1 MTIKYV
7 YLALVCIVFSAN
19 ACKKTSNPGAETGY
33 ATGKAVDS
41 KGNPLAGVEI
51 TLENTTFH
59 EGYTS
64 KTDKNGNYK
73 IKLSKN
79 GAYSASAYID
89 KELNNIVY
97 HLPLHTNDKNYF
109 SQQGGVVN
117 FELKLTGQKP
127 EGGYYGGEIQVSADI
142 NDLNLI
148 EDEENIELTLTPLSK
163 LVDGTDATAIKLN
176 LTRISLYY
184 GLVDIPIA
192 RYSVVAK
199 YKGTVLKL
207 KIRDSNA
214 PYQNNVTI
222 NFPKDIST
230 GAVIGLTYRR
240 D

>member
-1 MTIKYV
+1 MKKYV
-7 YLALVCIVFSAN
+7 LFTLASIIFSAN
-19 ACKKTSNPGAETGY
+19 ACKKPSNSGEERGY

-41 KGNPLAGVEI
+41 KGKPLAGVEV

-64 KTDKNGNYK
+64 TTDKSGNYK

-89 KELNNIVY
+89 KTLNNIVY

-109 SQQGGVVN
+109 SQEGGVVN

-127 EGGYYGGEIQVSADI
+127 EGGHYGGEIQVSADI
-142 NDLNLI
+142 NDLNPI
-148 EDEENIELTLTPLSK
+148 EDQENIELTLTPLSK
-163 LVDGTDATAIKLN
+163 LVDGTEAAVVKLN

-192 RYSVVAK
+192 RYSVSAK
-199 YKGTVLKL
+199 YKGSVLKL
-207 KIRDSNA
+207 KIRDTNNA
-214 PYQNNVTI
+214 YQNNVTVD
-222 NFPKDIST
+222 FPADIYS
-230 GAVIGLTYRR
+230 GAVVGLSYSRN
-240 D
+240 